1 MTLLVTSFVSS
12 NCCSYQILICHCER
26 WKKRTHSSKGKS
38 QMIQDFELDHSLPCM
53 ILILSDLV
61 ELVVNHGKKGFR
73 AAGRSA

>member
-1 MTLLVTSFVSS
+1 
-12 NCCSYQILICHCER
+12 
-26 WKKRTHSSKGKS
+26 
-38 QMIQDFELDHSLPCM
+38 MIQDFELDHSLPCM